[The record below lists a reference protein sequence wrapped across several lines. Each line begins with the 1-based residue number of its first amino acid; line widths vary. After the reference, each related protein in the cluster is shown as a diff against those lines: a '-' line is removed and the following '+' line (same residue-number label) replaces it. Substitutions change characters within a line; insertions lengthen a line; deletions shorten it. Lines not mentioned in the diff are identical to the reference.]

1 VGRRPSTGPLIVV
14 GFFVGLFLASMNH
27 ILPAARVQEGWGR
40 WVIVL
45 VDWVAPPLAG
55 VLLAGALL
63 YAQRARR
70 LHEAERAAATVL
82 AERLA
87 GTERRQAIWVVAAAV
102 AHDVK
107 NPLHNL
113 ALLVEALAE
122 ESDAEARQELIRRI
136 REIVDR
142 ASDRLSELSR
152 AGQRWQET
160 EEHTVDLARTLEM
173 VRDRLQPTADDTRA
187 TVQIECPK
195 GLSIRGDS
203 HAVRSAVENVAANA
217 LDALQERG
225 GGGVLAL
232 RAVQRN
238 GTVELLVEDNGPGIP
253 EGVRASLFAPFAS
266 GNSGTGLGLA
276 IARALARAGGGDLTC
291 ERSVPGH
298 TAFRF
303 TFRPA

>member
-1 VGRRPSTGPLIVV
+1 VGRKRGTGPLIVI

-27 ILPAARVQEGWGR
+27 ILPPSRVQEGPGR

-70 LHEAERAAATVL
+70 LQEAERAAAQIL

-87 GTERRQAIWVVAAAV
+87 GTERRQAIWVIAAAV

-113 ALLVEALAE
+113 ALLVEDL
-122 ESDAEARQELIRRI
+122 SDETDPQARKDLIDRI
-136 REIVDR
+136 RDNVNR
-142 ASDRLSELSR
+142 ASERLSELSR

-160 EEHTVDLARTLEM
+160 EEQTVDLARTLEM
-173 VRDRLQPTADDTRA
+173 VRDRLQPTADRTRA
-187 TVQIECPK
+187 TLQVECPR
-195 GLSIRGDS
+195 GLAVLGDT
-203 HAVRSAVENVAANA
+203 HAVRSAVENGAANA
-217 LDALQERG
+217 LDALQAHG

-232 RAVQRN
+232 RAVQRD
-238 GTVELLVEDNGPGIP
+238 GTVELFVEDNGPGIP
-253 EGVRASLFAPFAS
+253 EKVRESLFSPFAS

>member
-102 AHDVK
+102 AHDV
-107 NPLHNL
+107 
-113 ALLVEALAE
+113 
-122 ESDAEARQELIRRI
+122 
-136 REIVDR
+136 
-142 ASDRLSELSR
+142 
-152 AGQRWQET
+152 
-160 EEHTVDLARTLEM
+160 
-173 VRDRLQPTADDTRA
+173 
-187 TVQIECPK
+187 
-195 GLSIRGDS
+195 
-203 HAVRSAVENVAANA
+203 
-217 LDALQERG
+217 
-225 GGGVLAL
+225 
-232 RAVQRN
+232 
-238 GTVELLVEDNGPGIP
+238 
-253 EGVRASLFAPFAS
+253 
-266 GNSGTGLGLA
+266 
-276 IARALARAGGGDLTC
+276 
-291 ERSVPGH
+291 
-298 TAFRF
+298 
-303 TFRPA
+303 